1 MRRLFYLKFCFY
13 MTICGF
19 LSTKSYSQSSAESW
33 ALGGTTLNAGLSQ
46 FSPSMFF
53 PDEKKGC
60 IFHFIHNNL
69 YSLKE
74 LNTFKGEIKLSSS
87 SIATTLAFSSFGYI
101 HYRTNTLSFA
111 LAKLLTDQFCLGI
124 SSDWENTR
132 YSGANHH
139 PKAVR
144 ISIDGAWYSHQ
155 KNFLL
160 YGKVTHR
167 FMPKHS
173 KNHLSSKN
181 RNQCLLG
188 FCLKTSTSSKW
199 LLEAKV
205 LDFNRFSGHTGF
217 EYIIKN
223 FSLRLGCMG
232 LPIRPTYGV
241 GFKFKEMNFNIGSNW
256 TTLLGH
262 SFSFDI
268 SYTIKYNNRKK

>member
-19 LSTKSYSQSSAESW
+19 LSTKTYSQSSAESW

-46 FSPSMFF
+46 FYPSMFYSE
-53 PDEKKGC
+53 EKRSC
-60 IFHFIHNNL
+60 VFRISHNNL
-69 YSLKE
+69 YSTKE
-74 LNTFKGEIKLSSS
+74 LNAFKGEVKLSSS
-87 SIATTLAFSSFGYI
+87 TTASTLAFSSFGYI

-111 LAKLLTDQFCLGI
+111 LAKLLTDKFCLGI
-124 SSDWENTR
+124 SSDWESTR

-139 PKAVR
+139 PKAVK
-144 ISIDGAWYSHQ
+144 ISINGAWHSFQ

-160 YGKVTHR
+160 YGEVAHR
-167 FMPKHS
+167 FIPKHS
-173 KNHLSSKN
+173 KNLLSSKN
-181 RNQCLLG
+181 VNQWLIG
-188 FCLKTSTSSKW
+188 FCLNTSTVSRW
-199 LLEAKV
+199 LLEAKID
-205 LDFNRFSGHTGF
+205 DFKRVSGHTGF

-241 GFKFKEMNFNIGSNW
+241 GFKFKAMAFNIASSW

-262 SFSFDI
+262 SFSCDI
-268 SYTIKYNNRKK
+268 SYTLKK